1 MNKNWVVRTRPA
13 RLERRIEFTD
23 YEETRDFLDRAAA
36 LAESHG
42 NYPDM
47 SFGRTYVSIT
57 LYPGSETDQVDDELQ
72 RYAGL
77 IDELLPQRETAH

>member
-1 MNKNWVVRTRPA
+1 MSQNWKARTRPA
-13 RLERRIEFTD
+13 RLERRVEFSD
-23 YEETRDFLDRAAA
+23 FEETRNFLDRAAE

-57 LYPGSETDQVDDELQ
+57 LYPGSETEEVGDELQ
-72 RYAGL
+72 RYASM
-77 IDELLPQRETAH
+77 IDALLPSAQPAH